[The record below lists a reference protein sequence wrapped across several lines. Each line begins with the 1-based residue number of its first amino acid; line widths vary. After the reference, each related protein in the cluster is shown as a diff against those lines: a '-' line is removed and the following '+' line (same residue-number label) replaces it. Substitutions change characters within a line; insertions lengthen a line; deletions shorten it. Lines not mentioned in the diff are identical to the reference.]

1 MNDTRWALIERIYHA
16 ALERPASDRATL
28 VEKEAAG
35 DLELVSEVEALLAYD
50 ERPAAFMD
58 HSALEL
64 AARGLAER
72 MRHTRERCSGSIGS
86 YELVR
91 TLGAGGMGDVYLA
104 RDRRLARNVALKVL
118 HRDAAS
124 HDWMAAF
131 HHEALAASALNHPN
145 ILTVY
150 EIGEQEGTSFI
161 AAEYVDGITLRERL
175 AQGPLPVP
183 ELLDIALQV
192 AEGLAAAHE
201 AGVVH
206 RDIKPDNVMWRAD
219 GLVKILDFGI
229 ATRSGPGVPA
239 ASSGFIG
246 ADGTV
251 IGTSGYMSPEQRH
264 GLHVDA
270 RTDVWS
276 LGIVMYEMSTG
287 VLPASAATAELSHLP
302 RDLERIISR
311 AMSEAREDRY
321 ATGRELARDL
331 LLLRD
336 SLDAPSLTR
345 AAGWRAVRRRTTG
358 VRSHLRFAAAA
369 LIFLAAT
376 ASLVAL
382 AARSRGAAAPT
393 HESRNPAAYQLYAK
407 GRYHVERR
415 TPEDLRKGLEYL
427 REAVT
432 IDPTYAGA
440 YAKLADA
447 HILLAMTRDV
457 APKDSFP
464 HAKAAAERALAIDP
478 ALGEARVSMGIIKFW
493 YEWDWNGAEAEFRRA
508 MEGER
513 PEPAARVFYGH
524 LLSNLGDHTRATQE
538 LRRALDDQPYSP
550 FANAIFAQALYYQGR
565 HDDAIAHLRHK
576 TLELDPSLWLTH
588 NILGRAYAWKGLYRE
603 GLQELDKA
611 TALGGSL
618 IVRATAGYTLAVSG
632 KRDEARAILDDL
644 KARAARGYV
653 PPSNLALVHLGL
665 GERDAALDRL
675 EEAAEA
681 RDLLLTFLGV
691 EPRWAQL
698 AGEPRFV
705 AVLDKVGLRH

>member
-1 MNDTRWALIERIYHA
+1 MTDARWLLIERIYHA
-16 ALERPASDRATL
+16 ALELPVSDRAGF
-28 VEKEAAG
+28 VQKEAAG
-35 DLELVSEVEALLAYD
+35 DHELAAEIEALVAYD
-50 ERPAAFMD
+50 DRPAAFMN

-64 AARGLAER
+64 AARALAER
-72 MRHTRERCSGSIGS
+72 MRQNDENCSGSIGS

-91 TLGAGGMGDVYLA
+91 TLGAGGMGDVFLA
-104 RDRRLARNVALKVL
+104 RDGRLARNVALKVL
-118 HRDAAS
+118 RRDAS
-124 HDWMAAF
+124 NPDWMAAF

-150 EIGEQEGTSFI
+150 EIGEQAGTSFI

-175 AQGPLPVP
+175 TQGSIPLPDM
-183 ELLDIALQV
+183 LDIALQI

-206 RDIKPDNVMWRAD
+206 RDIKPDNVMLRAD

-229 ATRSGPGVPA
+229 ATRTGPDGPPA
-239 ASSGFIG
+239 PAGCMG
-246 ADGTV
+246 ADGMV
-251 IGTSGYMSPEQRH
+251 IGTSGYMSPEQRQ
-264 GLHVDA
+264 GLDVDA
-270 RTDVWS
+270 RTDVWA

-287 VLPASAATAELSHLP
+287 RLPASAAAADLSHLP
-302 RDLERIISR
+302 AELVRIIIR
-311 AMSEAREDRY
+311 AMSRERDDRY

-331 LLLRD
+331 LLVRD
-336 SLDAPSLTR
+336 TVADPSGSR
-345 AAGWRAVRRRTTG
+345 SVGWRAVRRRGAG
-358 VRSHLRFAAAA
+358 VRSQLRFAVAA
-369 LIFLAAT
+369 LMFLAAT

-382 AARSRGAAAPT
+382 AARSRGANASS
-393 HESRNPAAYQLYAK
+393 HESRDPAAYQLYAK

-415 TPEDLRKGLEYL
+415 TPEDLRKGVAYL

-432 IDPTYAGA
+432 VDPTYASA

-464 HAKAAAERALAIDP
+464 HARAAAEHALAIDP
-478 ALGEARVSMGIIKFW
+478 GLAEARVSMGIIKFW
-493 YEWDWNGAEAEFRRA
+493 YDWDWSGAEAEFRRA
-508 MEGER
+508 MEAAR

-550 FANAIFAQALYYQGR
+550 FANAIFAQALYYEGR
-565 HDDAIAHLRHK
+565 YDAAIAHLHK

-588 NILGRAYAWKGLYRE
+588 NILGRAYAWKGMPRE
-603 GLQELDKA
+603 GLLELDKA

-618 IVRATAGYTLAVSG
+618 IVRATAGYTLAISG
-632 KRDEARAILDDL
+632 KRDEARAILDEL
-644 KARAARGYV
+644 TTRATQGYV

-675 EEAAEA
+675 EEAVEA

-698 AGEPRFV
+698 AGDPRFT
-705 AVLDKVGLRH
+705 AVLSKVGL